1 MPHRNTVK
9 GFLYDSCLK
18 PTYFPREIWSQSP
31 YKMLYYQVSEHCHD
45 LPFPGILYSGTLYS
59 VSSPGSLYYVLN
71 ALNML
76 PLSVFSYLIPELVAW
91 TIKTNHDEEQ
101 VLGHPSGL
109 NLFLANVVLTS
120 ESRPKRTNIG
130 GLPRHK
136 ECAQVKLMAIYLTQN
151 QGVV

>member
-1 MPHRNTVK
+1 MIYPSLAFST
-9 GFLYDSCLK
+9 LALS
-18 PTYFPREIWSQSP
+18 
-31 YKMLYYQVSEHCHD
+31 
-45 LPFPGILYSGTLYS
+45 TLYWALAAS
-59 VSSPGSLYYVLN
+59 NYVLN

-109 NLFLANVVLTS
+109 NLFLANVVLSS

-130 GLPRHK
+130 GLPRHM
-136 ECAQVKLMAIYLTQN
+136 EWAQVKLMAISLTQN